1 MTDLFKR
8 RRDIAIC
15 PWTKESHLGKC
26 SNRKLHTLTLV
37 NGGTLKS
44 IGNFASALSN
54 VNNVKISDF
63 DFDLEFFVKVLFS
76 PFCSHPKIICRK
88 LQDFWGEFFNN
99 LKNLAGRSFFP
110 LLSEL
115 WKNILEWL
123 LSYKVTSCNL

>member
-63 DFDLEFFVKVLFS
+63 DFDLYYGGFLRNGLHKRYRYISKSRWHL
-76 PFCSHPKIICRK
+76 
-88 LQDFWGEFFNN
+88 
-99 LKNLAGRSFFP
+99 LATVYWSRDDDGIGWSNFLLESALECPHVYYAPP
-110 LLSEL
+110 LLRERL
-115 WKNILEWL
+115 IL
-123 LSYKVTSCNL
+123 